1 MVTRSTFGAPG
12 ARRSSSCSR
21 RDTVDFPTATDPAT
35 PMYYNKD
42 GGKKYHTT
50 ARCASVKSRYLPL
63 SAITYGDLSSYP
75 YNQLSPCTT
84 CGAPERPEVVAA
96 WNSVIDEAY
105 DELGLTP

>member
-1 MVTRSTFGAPG
+1 M
-12 ARRSSSCSR
+12 
-21 RDTVDFPTATDPAT
+21 
-35 PMYYNKD
+35 
-42 GGKKYHTT
+42 
-50 ARCASVKSRYLPL
+50 
-63 SAITYGDLSSYP
+63 SSYP